1 MSTDNALLKSPAEN
15 IIILRSVYGK
25 VGMKYYIQP
34 SKNPKTGRYPDCVK
48 TVNSVGDMIL
58 TDEERNSG
66 KIYIK
71 ETETFVI
78 EDGKTFNLDEP
89 YDAAVWEAIKNCI
102 YIAQSRDATDDKGV
116 NLFDGPGVKGTLR
129 PRQGIA
135 EIYVERPGYEAQKR
149 VSKKKKIHDAGTYIL
164 DDPRGAEGRVQM
176 ARLLGKHMRNISDAD
191 VTDYLLSIAEK
202 DPDRIINL
210 YNGDD
215 IHLRLLFM
223 DARDKHVIIVKQ
235 KLYMYGDSVCLGAT
249 DDAAI
254 TWLKD
259 PRNRKVLELIKKD
272 TYPDLYGVDELPE
285 EGENTSEEFAMIAS
299 KATGKKK

>member
-58 TDEERNSG
+58 TDEERNSR

-210 YNGDD
+210 YTGDD

-299 KATGKKK
+299 KASGKKK